1 MKRNRFFLYA
11 ISFFQGMVF
20 YSSVA
25 TLYRRQAGLTIGEIM
40 LIESLFLAAA
50 LLLELPWGM
59 AADRIGYRRTIIFCG
74 LLYALSKIIFWR
86 ARTFAGFL
94 AERLLLAVVV
104 SGLSGVSESMLY
116 LSSPEGRSQT
126 VFGIYEGMKTAGL
139 LAATVIYA
147 GFIGDNYRMAGLLTV
162 ISYGIA
168 AVLGLGLIEVGTGGR
183 NRSEAKSLSE
193 MLHTFRDALGSR
205 SFLLLAVSFAV
216 FREVGQIVTV
226 FFNQL
231 QYVRAGLSVSAISLI
246 YMFMILSGLTG
257 VLSAPIAKRLK
268 PLPMGIL
275 LFAVCGFSCMVLAVT
290 ASPALSV
297 AGVFLVHICVSLM
310 IPLKN
315 RMENEAVTADNRAT
329 VLSAAALIEDLTAIA
344 LDWLMGKIAGVC
356 LGAALFLLGAL
367 SAVGLVLYVRSQKN

>member
-74 LLYALSKIIFWR
+74 LLYALSKVIFWR
-86 ARTFAGFL
+86 AWTFAGFL

-139 LAATVIYA
+139 LAATMIYA
-147 GFIGDNYRMAGLLTV
+147 WFIGDNYRMAGFLTV

-168 AVLGLGLIEVGTGGR
+168 AALGLGLAEVKECGEKRTEGELHSAVESHSAG
-183 NRSEAKSLSE
+183 SSFTE
-193 MLHTFRDALGSR
+193 MIREFRDALGSR

-257 VLSAPIAKRLK
+257 VLSAPMAKRLK

-275 LFAVCGFSCMVLAVT
+275 LFAVCGFSRC
-290 ASPALSV
+290 SPSREC
-297 AGVFLVHICVSLM
+297 FWFIS
-310 IPLKN
+310 
-315 RMENEAVTADNRAT
+315 AT
-329 VLSAAALIEDLTAIA
+329 V
-344 LDWLMGKIAGVC
+344 
-356 LGAALFLLGAL
+356 
-367 SAVGLVLYVRSQKN
+367 